1 MHKIP
6 ILALFMVI
14 LLPILSQ
21 SADSQTADELDQF
34 EDWAELHGISIVGT
48 TKNSYDLYYDGFD
61 KEKDSVDWREIP
73 NVMIAANALYTIPEN
88 VIKVMDGKTIYFSTE
103 HGRSYTVLGSFPE
116 HGILEGLDRGIILE
130 QNINAHTVIHE
141 VGHIVDYH
149 GIKGIYDDEQNI
161 FSSSLDERNLTFN
174 GMDNYQS
181 NSTIPLDEFISRYS
195 AVNDAEN
202 FAENF
207 AHYVIFPNEFRERM
221 ETDVL
226 LVEEYEFLREN
237 IFTGIEF
244 Q

>member
-1 MHKIP
+1 MYKVP
-6 ILALFMVI
+6 ILALFIVI
-14 LLPILSQ
+14 LLPISSS
-21 SADSQTADELDQF
+21 SADSYIDELDQF
-34 EDWAELHGISIVGT
+34 ENWAELHGISIVGT
-48 TKNSYDLYYDGFD
+48 SKNSYDLYYSGFD
-61 KEKDSVDWREIP
+61 KETDSVDWKKIP

-103 HGRSYTVLGSFPE
+103 KGRSYTVLGSFPE
-116 HGILEGLDRGIILE
+116 HGILEGLNRGIILE
-130 QNINAHTVIHE
+130 QNIRSHTVIHE

-149 GIKGIYDDEQNI
+149 GIKGIYNDEQNI
-161 FSSSLDERNLTFN
+161 FSNSIDERNLTFN

-181 NSTIPLDEFISRYS
+181 NSTIPLDEYISRYS

-207 AHYVIFPNEFRERM
+207 AHYVIYPNEFRERM
-221 ETDVL
+221 ETDKL